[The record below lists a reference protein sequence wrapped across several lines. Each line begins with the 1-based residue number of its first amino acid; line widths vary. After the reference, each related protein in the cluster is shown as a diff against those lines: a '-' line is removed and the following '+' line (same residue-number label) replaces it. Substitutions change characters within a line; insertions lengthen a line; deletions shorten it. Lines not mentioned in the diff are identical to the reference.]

1 MRRFGFNSN
10 QETFDP
16 FTDLLFNALLG
27 FAFMFS
33 IAFMLIK
40 PTPEEAKIDPNAEY
54 IITVSWPDEHPDDI
68 DTYVEDPEGNIV
80 WYHIR
85 ESGLMHLDRDD
96 LGKRNDEVTTAAGTI
111 LFPENREIVTLRG
124 IVPGEY
130 VVNVHCY
137 FKVGSEPVP
146 VTIQIDKINPYSVV
160 IRETVNLVNK
170 GEEVTVTRFS
180 VNGKGEVTN
189 VNKLPK
195 KLVQEWQKG

>member
-1 MRRFGFNSN
+1 MQRRYHTNL
-10 QETFDP
+10 P
-16 FTDLLFNALLG
+16 FLDLLFNVLIGFVFLFIVSFLL
-27 FAFMFS
+27 
-33 IAFMLIK
+33 IN
-40 PTPEEAKIDPNAEY
+40 PVAKKADIIVKAEFL
-54 IITVSWPDEHPDDI
+54 ITVFWPDNLEDDVDI
-68 DTYVEDPEGNIV
+68 YVEDPAGNLV
-80 WYHIR
+80 WFKSR
-85 ESGLMHLDRDD
+85 EPGLMHLDRDD

-137 FKVGSEPVP
+137 FKVGSVPVP
-146 VTIQIDKINPYSVV
+146 VTIQIDKINHYSVV